1 MSITEEATPA
11 APVDPPSA
19 VTDEMIDAVMA
30 GVDAGGLELLGPD
43 GVLAELTKRILER
56 GLAEELS
63 DHLGYEPGD
72 PVGRGSGN
80 NRNGTSAKTVLT
92 EIGAVDLD
100 IPRDRNGTFDPK
112 LVPKHARRLE
122 GFNDNIVHLYA
133 RGLSTRDIR
142 RELARMY
149 GVEVSPA
156 LVSKVTDGIIDELN
170 EWQARPLDAMY
181 PILYIDALVVKVRTQ
196 GTVVNR
202 AAYLGV
208 GVDLEG
214 RKKVLGVWLGD
225 GGEGA
230 KFWLSVLTEIR
241 NRGVED
247 VLIVCCDGLKG
258 LPDAIEATWPQALV
272 QTCVIHLIRASIRF
286 CSWKDRKA
294 ITAALRPIYTAP
306 TVEAAGDATELVSR
320 RLTSFRSP
328 STISRE
334 VRRNSDELGRYLPF
348 GAHRQALGRRTR
360 TRPGKLATN
369 IELRAAVQARLDVRW
384 SPKQIAE
391 HLGIDHP
398 DDPDMRVSHETIYQA
413 LYAKQGADLHRSPA
427 RVLRTG
433 RVRRKRRRRA
443 DGRTSRFVE
452 PMVMISD
459 RPTEVADRAVA
470 GHWEGDLLMGERT
483 ARRWPRWSSA
493 QPGSRSSSTS
503 EVGTPPRK
511 CLRR

>member
-1 MSITEEATPA
+1 MTITEEAKSTTGA
-11 APVDPPSA
+11 DPSAA

-43 GVLAELTKRILER
+43 GVLAELTKRLLER
-56 GLAEELS
+56 GLAEELT
-63 DHLGYEPGD
+63 DHLGYEAGD
-72 PVGRGSGN
+72 PAGRGSGN
-80 NRNGTSAKTVLT
+80 NRNGTSAKTMLT

-100 IPRDRNGTFDPK
+100 IPRDRLGTFDPK

-122 GFNDNIVHLYA
+122 GFNQNIVHLYA

-156 LVSKVTDGIIDELN
+156 LISKVTDGIIDELN
-170 EWQARPLDAMY
+170 EWQARPLAAVY
-181 PILYIDALVVKVRTQ
+181 PILYIDALVVKVRTS

-208 GVDLEG
+208 GVDVEG

-258 LPDAIEATWPQALV
+258 LPDAIEATWPEALV

-294 ITAALRPIYTAP
+294 ITAALRPIYTAV
-306 TVEAAGDATELVSR
+306 TVEAAADAMDTFELEWGDRYPGIVKVWRSAWEQFTPFLRFPPEIRKVVYTTNMVESINFQLR
-320 RLTSFRSP
+320 RITKTRAHFPTDEAALKLLRLGA
-328 STISRE
+328 
-334 VRRNSDELGRYLPF
+334 RN
-348 GAHRQALGRRTR
+348 
-360 TRPGKLATN
+360 
-369 IELRAAVQARLDVRW
+369 
-384 SPKQIAE
+384 
-391 HLGIDHP
+391 
-398 DDPDMRVSHETIYQA
+398 
-413 LYAKQGADLHRSPA
+413 
-427 RVLRTG
+427 
-433 RVRRKRRRRA
+433 
-443 DGRTSRFVE
+443 
-452 PMVMISD
+452 ISD
-459 RPTEVADRAVA
+459 QR
-470 GHWEGDLLMGERT
+470 GGDLGTGTQGWHRALNAFEIHF
-483 ARRWPRWSSA
+483 
-493 QPGSRSSSTS
+493 PGRLGLS
-503 EVGTPPRK
+503 
-511 CLRR
+511 